1 MKKENLRAMKTQLF
15 DKQVPKFEKIGR
27 RRKMCWIK

>member
-15 DKQVPKFEKIGR
+15 DKQVPKLEKIG